1 MVVIGSM
8 LCHGA
13 AVAGGYEWIDDAD
26 GQELKSIEQPSDVSD
41 LPRGC

>member
-8 LCHGA
+8 SCHGA
-13 AVAGGYEWIDDAD
+13 AVVGGCEWIDDAD
-26 GQELKSIEQPSDVSD
+26 GQEVRAIEQPFDVSD